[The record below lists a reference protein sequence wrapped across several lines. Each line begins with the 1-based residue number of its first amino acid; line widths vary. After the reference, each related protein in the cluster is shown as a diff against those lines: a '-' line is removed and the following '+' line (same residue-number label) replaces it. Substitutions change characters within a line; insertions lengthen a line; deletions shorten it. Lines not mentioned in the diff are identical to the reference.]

1 MAAIISDK
9 FRIYNAEQFLTA
21 LGDDYYDLE
30 GLYQT
35 GAGVE
40 RSRIYFFVGRP
51 QPWDASL
58 EIYSAQGSF
67 QVGETVYVGANLGA
81 ATFAGIVREV
91 LPESLLVHTITGS
104 SGVNSA
110 PVVGSTLTGNTSSA
124 TAKTGVYRYGTEDTP
139 TTPLDNQ
146 TETNAVYDDIVAAK
160 RVTIEYARAV
170 IRRFNWTVGSSQVYD
185 MYKPDYSSNTTG
197 QTGKPGS
204 STAQTSAAGTLG
216 EAKFYV
222 MNRNYEVWKC
232 LYNGTTVTNP
242 NGVVA
247 TNEPSRTPS
256 AGQGTYDAVTGL
268 FTEAAAAPGQYI
280 WKFLYAIPTNDVL
293 RFLSTDFMPV
303 ALPSDA
309 SRQATEALA
318 ALAPD
323 AIDVVVVENDTTS
336 FGGGSPFTYYAPI
349 IGDGSDAIVEI
360 SGDNGQITSALVID
374 RGQGYTY
381 ASVPLVSGTTVAGN
395 PYGVFSDQALTTP
408 VTVTAGTGGALEPII
423 SPAGGHGSNMEQE
436 LNAKRVMTNIRLA
449 YAEGEGDFPVDND
462 FRRIGL
468 IKDPIKASTDA
479 LAEDDTL
486 SNLRAVRLEN
496 VTSDFVVDET
506 ISQDLGAGGANGTA
520 YGTVVSWTLDAPG
533 GTTGTLKYF
542 QHQDYHTDFGVVRAF
557 ESDAINNNPI
567 VGATSLAEGDVDTAD
582 NSTTLGMT
590 FTNGLHTPEIKPLS
604 GQIIYLENRRLI
616 TRAPDQIE
624 DIKLVIEF

>member
-9 FRIYNAEQFLTA
+9 FRIYNAEQFLSA

-51 QPWDASL
+51 QPWDASV
-58 EIYSAQGSF
+58 EIYSVQGTF
-67 QVGETVYVGANLGA
+67 EVGETVYVGASLGA
-81 ATFAGIVREV
+81 ATFAGTVREV

-110 PVVGSTLTGNTSSA
+110 PAVGSTLNGNTSLAS
-124 TAKTGVYRYGTEDTP
+124 AKTGVYRYGTEDTP

-146 TETNAVYDDIVAAK
+146 TETYSVYDDIVAAK

-185 MYKPDYSSNTTG
+185 MYKPDYSANTTG

-204 STAQTSAAGTLG
+204 SSAQASSAGTLG

-232 LYNGTTVTNP
+232 LYNGTSVANP

-247 TNEPSRTPS
+247 VNEPSRAPS

-268 FTEAAAAPGQYI
+268 FNEDVSAPGQYI
-280 WKFLYAIPTNDVL
+280 WKFLYSIPTNDVL
-293 RFLSTDFMPV
+293 RFLSTDFLPV
-303 ALPSDA
+303 VLPSDS
-309 SRQATEALA
+309 SRQATESIAG
-318 ALAPD
+318 LAPD
-323 AIDVVVVENDTTS
+323 AIDVVIVEDEVTS
-336 FGGGSPFTYYAPI
+336 FGGGSPFTYYAPV
-349 IGDGSDAIVEI
+349 IGDGSGAIVEI
-360 SGDNGQITSALVID
+360 SGDNGEITSAVITD
-374 RGQGYTY
+374 RGEGYTY
-381 ASVPLVSGTTVAGN
+381 ASIPLVSGITVAGGA
-395 PYGVFSDQALTTP
+395 YGVFSDQSLTTP
-408 VTVTAGTGGALEPII
+408 VIVSAGTGGALEPII
-423 SPAGGHGSNMEQE
+423 APPGGHGANMEQE

-468 IKDPIKASTDA
+468 VKDPIKASTDA

-486 SNLRAVRLEN
+486 SNLFAVRLEN
-496 VTSDFVVDET
+496 VTSDFVVDEV
-506 ISQDLGAGGANGTA
+506 ISQELGAGGADGTA
-520 YGTVVSWTLDAPG
+520 FGTVVSWTLDAPG
-533 GTTGTLKYF
+533 STSGTLKYF

-557 ESDAINNNPI
+557 ESDAVNNNPV
-567 VGATSLAEGDVDTAD
+567 VGSVSQAEGDVDTAD
-582 NSTTLGMT
+582 NSTTLGLT
-590 FTNGLHTPEIKPLS
+590 FTDGLHAPEIKPLS